1 MATDNRNGPALFPDV
16 TEQYESEP
24 SAESAV
30 APPVPIAADP
40 NELVPEVRTLEGP
53 APEERAPGR
62 ASEEPASDFEHRP
75 TWLAEPQVEPELA
88 QRARRSRRPV
98 VVAAAAASLLAVVGA
113 VTAVV
118 VTAGGRETAGS
129 AVPVAGS
136 STAALAQDTAAVAPG
151 TSTAWC
157 ADAVSE
163 GRSVG
168 SGPGTVDNGPGAI
181 RAFDHAYYAE
191 RDGARVAS
199 LMVTP
204 NPVPEIQKWIDDV
217 PVGTEHCVTI
227 ASTPDPNAYEVD
239 LRLRMPDG
247 TDGTIRQRITV
258 AASPAG
264 FKVATVE
271 DLR

>member
-16 TEQYESEP
+16 TEHYESEP
-24 SAESAV
+24 SAENAV
-30 APPVPIAADP
+30 VPPVPITVDP
-40 NELVPEVRTLEGP
+40 VESSPEDRALEGP
-53 APEERAPGR
+53 VP
-62 ASEEPASDFEHRP
+62 EEPASDFEHRP

-88 QRARRSRRPV
+88 QPARRPRRRLA
-98 VVAAAAASLLAVVGA
+98 VAAAAASLLVVAGA

-136 STAALAQDTAAVAPG
+136 STTARAQDTAAVAPG
-151 TSTAWC
+151 ASTAWC

-168 SGPGTVDNGPGAI
+168 SGPGTVDNGSGAI

-258 AASPAG
+258 AASAAG
-264 FKVATVE
+264 FKIATVE

>member
-16 TEQYESEP
+16 TEHYESEP

-30 APPVPIAADP
+30 VHPVPITTDP
-40 NELVPEVRTLEGP
+40 PTIDPTPEDRVSEESVP
-53 APEERAPGR
+53 
-62 ASEEPASDFEHRP
+62 EEPASDFEHRP
-75 TWLAEPQVEPELA
+75 TWLAEPHVEPEPEPT
-88 QRARRSRRPV
+88 ARPTRRPIV
-98 VVAAAAASLLAVVGA
+98 IAAAAASLLAVVGA
-113 VTAVV
+113 VTAVF
-118 VTAGGRETAGS
+118 VTGGDRETTGS
-129 AVPVAGS
+129 AVPVAGAS
-136 STAALAQDTAAVAPG
+136 ATGQDTAAAG
-151 TSTAWC
+151 ASAISTAWC
-157 ADAVSE
+157 ADEVGE

-168 SGPGTVDNGPGAI
+168 RGPGTVDNGPGVI

-191 RDGARVAS
+191 RDGSRVAS

-217 PVGTEHCVTI
+217 QVGTEHCVTI
-227 ASTPDPNAYEVD
+227 ASTPDPNAYMVD

-258 AASPAG
+258 AASPDG
-264 FKVATVE
+264 FKIATVE

>member
-16 TEQYESEP
+16 TEHYESEP

-30 APPVPIAADP
+30 APPVPITTGPVAP
-40 NELVPEVRTLEGP
+40 VPESSEPVPENP
-53 APEERAPGR
+53 EQAP
-62 ASEEPASDFEHRP
+62 DFEHRP
-75 TWLAEPQVEPELA
+75 AWLAEPHVEPVPE
-88 QRARRSRRPV
+88 QPARPSRRPLV
-98 VVAAAAASLLAVVGA
+98 IAAAGASLLAVAAA
-113 VTAVV
+113 VTVVV
-118 VTAGGRETAGS
+118 VTGGDRETAGS
-129 AVPVAGS
+129 AVPVAGAS
-136 STAALAQDTAAVAPG
+136 ATGQDAVAAG
-151 TSTAWC
+151 ASAASTAWC
-157 ADAVSE
+157 ADEVSE

-168 SGPGTVDNGPGAI
+168 RGPGTVDNGPGVI

-191 RDGARVAS
+191 RNGGRVAS

-227 ASTPDPNAYEVD
+227 ASTPDPNAYMVD
-239 LRLRMPDG
+239 LALRMPDG

-258 AASPAG
+258 AASPGG
-264 FKVATVE
+264 FKIATVE